1 MPIEL
6 SLRRR
11 FVADHFHEAPYFV
24 EARHGHNWE
33 IQAGAAM
40 EDESG
45 EPPFAAALDAWVG
58 ALDYSV
64 LNQQPWLK
72 DRNPTTEL
80 LAQWACEHLR
90 GAGVQVA
97 WVKVREK
104 ANYWALCRP
113 AARS

>member
-6 SLRRR
+6 SLSRR
-11 FVADHFHEAPYFV
+11 FVADHFHAEPYFV

-33 IQAGAAM
+33 VQAAAAM
-40 EDESG
+40 GDGSA
-45 EPPFAAALDAWVG
+45 EPAFAEALDAWVRE
-58 ALDYSV
+58 LDYTV
-64 LNQQPWLK
+64 LNEQDWLK

-80 LAQWACEHLR
+80 LAQWACEHLQR
-90 GAGVQVA
+90 AGVQVA

-113 AARS
+113 VAQA